1 MAAIRVLVVD
11 DSVVI
16 RRVLIAAL
24 GTDPA
29 IEVVGSATDGRVALT
44 KIPLLRPDLVTL
56 DVEMPV
62 MSGLETLQEIR
73 KLYPKLPVIMF
84 STLTERGAATT
95 LDALALGASDYV
107 TKPQNTGGVE
117 ETRARIQAELIP
129 KVKGLCRP
137 SLEVKAVASRRPE
150 GRVVSAKAISARQR
164 VDLVA
169 IGCSTG
175 GPNALAVLLPGITR
189 GFPVPIVMVQH
200 MPPMF
205 TRLLA
210 ERLDRQT
217 SVRIHEGAEGEI
229 LKPGEAW
236 IAPGDFHMR
245 LVREGN
251 TARLTMNQEPP
262 QNSCRPS
269 VDVLFESAAQ
279 EYGANVLGVVLTGM
293 GCDGLRGAQCIR
305 EAGGQVVV
313 QDESSSVVWGMPGA
327 VATAGLANGVFPLT
341 ELAKEIEQRANWNR
355 LSGERKSAG
364 SSRAWPSPNAAEIL
378 KDHPRG

>member
-1 MAAIRVLVVD
+1 MATIRVLVVD

-24 GTDPA
+24 TTDPA
-29 IEVVGSATDGRVALT
+29 IEVVGSATDGSAALV

-62 MSGLETLQEIR
+62 MSGLETLREIR

-117 ETRARIQAELIP
+117 DTRARIQAELIP
-129 KVKGLCRP
+129 KVKGLCR
-137 SLEVKAVASRRPE
+137 SNLGVKTAGRRPE
-150 GRVVSAKAISARQR
+150 VRVLAPKATSVRQR
-164 VDLVA
+164 VDIVA

-175 GPNALAVLLPGITR
+175 GPNALAVLLPSITR
-189 GFPVPIVMVQH
+189 EFPVPIVMVQH

-229 LKPGEAW
+229 LRPGGAW

-279 EYGANVLGVVLTGM
+279 SYGNNVLGVVLTGM

-305 EAGGQVVV
+305 NAGGQVIV
-313 QDESSSVVWGMPGA
+313 QDEASSVVWGMPGA
-327 VATAGLANGVFPLT
+327 VAAAGLANGVFSLG
-341 ELAKEIEQRANWNR
+341 ELAGEIEQRANWNR
-355 LSGERKSAG
+355 LSGDLKASGR
-364 SSRAWPSPNAAEIL
+364 SRGWASPNTPEIF